1 MPVDHEI
8 DSAQFRTATDQDLS
22 VVADVIRS
30 AWAPVAELVGM
41 TPEKAPTFAAYVT
54 ADSLRTYL
62 RERAMTMFVMLAGDE
77 IVACGAVSLDPD
89 EPNVGVLNRIAV
101 RPELQGRG
109 YGKAMVAF
117 LEEELARRGAGTIR
131 LGHVTANTFLHE
143 FYHRMGYHTIGTRI
157 SDGWG
162 IEITYKEKRLNGAP
176 GVHP

>member
-1 MPVDHEI
+1 MPVDHKT
-8 DSAQFRTATDQDLS
+8 DTLQFRAATDQDLPA
-22 VVADVIRS
+22 VADVIRS

-41 TPEKAPTFAAYVT
+41 TPEKAPSFAAYVT

-62 RERAMTMFVMLAGDE
+62 RERAMTMFIMLVGDE
-77 IVACGAVSLDPD
+77 IVACGALSLDPD

-109 YGKAMVAF
+109 YGTAMVRF
-117 LEEELARRGAGTIR
+117 LEEELKRRGANTIR
-131 LGHVTANTFLHE
+131 LGHVTANTPLHD
-143 FYHRMGYHTIGTRI
+143 FYHRMGYHTIGKRI

-176 GVHP
+176 GVRP